1 MRALAI
7 LIVLGATAALAGTT
21 DDAIPDS
28 RYLDYASGFAPY
40 TAFVSGLEAA
50 DGRLFYATGVA
61 IHDRYVVTAAHVASE
76 AGTCLVTVNA
86 KTTRITRIF
95 VHAEWQP
102 GHMGLNDIAIM
113 QTAEPIGLAW
123 YPPLSDGGESPGDVC
138 QIAGFGI
145 TSEPMATFR
154 PSWWE
159 GKADANVEAVAD
171 EILAAVA
178 ALVTAGNYGD
188 TANDK
193 TSVALATFGRKSIAG
208 IRAAAVKR
216 KMRTARS
223 VLCLNPDFF
232 SALLGDLDANV
243 YGGREAIQGGTL
255 PGVLGFRAIVEIP
268 QYEGPGFL
276 CHPSAIAVASRKV
289 PLADE
294 GPYKLVKEIVEPET
308 GLVLTNVILAHGPDG
323 SLNNSVT
330 ALYGVDVGDEGALL
344 RLV

>member
-7 LIVLGATAALAGTT
+7 LIVLGATAALGGTT

-145 TSEPMATFR
+145 TGRISTGYTAADGKLRAGTQTISRMEGGVIVCLISGGSSPLEYGIAPGDSGGPLFVGGKLAGINSFTMADR
-154 PSWWE
+154 GPLKS
-159 GKADANVEAVAD
+159 KAGEESGHTRVSLHREW
-171 EILAAVA
+171 
-178 ALVTAGNYGD
+178 
-188 TANDK
+188 
-193 TSVALATFGRKSIAG
+193 IAG
-208 IRAAAVKR
+208 IVG
-216 KMRTARS
+216 
-223 VLCLNPDFF
+223 
-232 SALLGDLDANV
+232 GD
-243 YGGREAIQGGTL
+243 
-255 PGVLGFRAIVEIP
+255 
-268 QYEGPGFL
+268 
-276 CHPSAIAVASRKV
+276 
-289 PLADE
+289 
-294 GPYKLVKEIVEPET
+294 
-308 GLVLTNVILAHGPDG
+308 
-323 SLNNSVT
+323 
-330 ALYGVDVGDEGALL
+330 
-344 RLV
+344 

>member
-1 MRALAI
+1 MATSVATAHEIYSKRFLQGLQRALALLKAFSTSFSDEAREI
-7 LIVLGATAALAGTT
+7 GEGVKCPLVSADTVAAWNATSNNFVRTTAAPRDISVTLS
-21 DDAIPDS
+21 S
-28 RYLDYASGFAPY
+28 RL
-40 TAFVSGLEAA
+40 
-50 DGRLFYATGVA
+50 
-61 IHDRYVVTAAHVASE
+61 
-76 AGTCLVTVNA
+76 
-86 KTTRITRIF
+86 
-95 VHAEWQP
+95 
-102 GHMGLNDIAIM
+102 
-113 QTAEPIGLAW
+113 
-123 YPPLSDGGESPGDVC
+123 
-138 QIAGFGI
+138 IAGFAI
-145 TSEPMATFR
+145 TSEQMANFH
-154 PSWWE
+154 PNWWE
-159 GKADANVEAVAD
+159 GKADANAEAVAD

-178 ALVTAGNYGD
+178 ALVTADAYGD
-188 TANDK
+188 TAADK
-193 TSVALATFGRKSIAG
+193 TAVSLATFGRKSIAG

-223 VLCLNPDFF
+223 VLCLKPDFF

-243 YGGREAIQGGTL
+243 YGGRDAIVGGTI
-255 PGVLGFRAIVEIP
+255 PGLLGFRAICELP

-308 GLVLTNVILAHGPDG
+308 GLVLTNVVLAHGPDG

>member
-1 MRALAI
+1 MATSVATAQEIYSKRFLNGLQRALA
-7 LIVLGATAALAGTT
+7 VLKAFSTSFSDEAREIGEGVKCPLVSADTVAAWNATSNNFVRTAATLKEVIVT
-21 DDAIPDS
+21 
-28 RYLDYASGFAPY
+28 LNH
-40 TAFVSGLEAA
+40 
-50 DGRLFYATGVA
+50 RL
-61 IHDRYVVTAAHVASE
+61 
-76 AGTCLVTVNA
+76 
-86 KTTRITRIF
+86 
-95 VHAEWQP
+95 
-102 GHMGLNDIAIM
+102 
-113 QTAEPIGLAW
+113 
-123 YPPLSDGGESPGDVC
+123 
-138 QIAGFGI
+138 IAGFAI
-145 TSEPMATFR
+145 TSEQMATFR

-178 ALVTAGNYGD
+178 ALVTADNYGD
-188 TANDK
+188 TAADK
-193 TSVALATFGRKSIAG
+193 TAVSLATFGRKSIAG

-243 YGGREAIQGGTL
+243 YGGRDAIVGGTI
-255 PGVLGFRAIVEIP
+255 PGLLGFRAICEIP

-276 CHPSAIAVASRKV
+276 CHPSAIAVAARKV

-294 GPYKLVKEIVEPET
+294 GPYKLVKEITEPET
-308 GLVLTNVILAHGPDG
+308 GLVLTNVVLAYGPDG
-323 SLNNSVT
+323 SLNNSIT